1 MSKINEDFL
10 NEKAKKIEEKTKII
24 SEKKSELQTKIAV
37 NKNKIEETIK
47 QLKEFGIKDVSVDND
62 DLLKEYADKIE
73 EGIKVVEDIEKEL
86 EAL

>member
-37 NKNKIEETIK
+37 NKNKIEETVK